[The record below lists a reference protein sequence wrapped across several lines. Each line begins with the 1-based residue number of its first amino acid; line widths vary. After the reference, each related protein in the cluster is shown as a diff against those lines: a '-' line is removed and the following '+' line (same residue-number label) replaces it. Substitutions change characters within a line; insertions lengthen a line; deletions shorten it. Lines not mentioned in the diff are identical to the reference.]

1 MNAAPKSLLEARDVE
16 FAYSNGP
23 LVIRGVSMGV
33 PAGKLYALIGSNGCG
48 KSTLVRLFAGLLAPR
63 KGEILLEVVGTD
75 GSVHAAEKQR
85 LGTDSSVPGSTRRKS
100 SALGQIRLSLV
111 PRREV
116 ARQLAYVPQANNL
129 AFPFTALEVVLTGR
143 SPYSSRFRF
152 EDQGDREQ
160 AMEAL
165 ETVNAGHLA
174 ARRVTE
180 LSGGERQMVSVARA
194 LAQKPR
200 CLLLDE
206 PSASLDLKHRA
217 ALVRT
222 LGAMRDSQGLTALV
236 VTHDLHLI
244 DPVFDYVF
252 ALRHGELSAQGP
264 PAEVLTDSVLAGIYD
279 DPYVR
284 TRRVDGHTLIWSN

>member
-1 MNAAPKSLLEARDVE
+1 LGTAVNAVAKALLEARAVE
-16 FAYSNGP
+16 FAYPHGP
-23 LVIRGVSMGV
+23 PVIQGVSLAV
-33 PAGKLYALIGSNGCG
+33 PAGKLSAVIGSNGCG
-48 KSTLVRLFAGLLAPR
+48 KSTLVRLFAGLLAPA
-63 KGEILLEVVGTD
+63 KGEILLSEPRPRQRAFAL
-75 GSVHAAEKQR
+75 GSGR
-85 LGTDSSVPGSTRRKS
+85 IDSVALASVPKRELAK
-100 SALGQIRLSLV
+100 LV
-111 PRREV
+111 
-116 ARQLAYVPQANNL
+116 AYVPQASPL

-143 SPYSSRFRF
+143 SPYTPRFRF
-152 EDQGDREQ
+152 EDRRDREE

-165 ETVNAGHLA
+165 ETVNAAHLA

-206 PSASLDLKHRA
+206 PSAALDLKHRA

-222 LGAMRDSQGLTALV
+222 LAAMRDGQGLTALV

-252 ALRHGELSAQGP
+252 ALRGGELAAQGAP
-264 PAEVLTDSVLAGIYD
+264 IEVLTDSVLAAIYD

-284 TRRVDGHTLIWSN
+284 TRRVDGRTLIWSN